1 MLLENYSWPVGRWA
15 VVGHG
20 RTCAP
25 QAKWRPYAHPS
36 SSRTPRPAPVSQPG
50 PAGEQR
56 ASKPISSSSPS
67 NGQCYVYFYYLQ
79 ISPKLSWNC
88 LARSQFTKALQLPL
102 QLPLNQRLFATAKLL
117 GKQRPDRLK
126 IAARSFLA
134 ASPIAS

>member
-1 MLLENYSWPVGRWA
+1 MDGRA
-15 VVGHG
+15 LHKQNGV
-20 RTCAP
+20 RTRIHRPRVRPAP
-25 QAKWRPYAHPS
+25 A
-36 SSRTPRPAPVSQPG
+36 APVSQPG

-56 ASKPISSSSPS
+56 ASKRISSSSPS